1 MPTRPQIQKGILQVC
16 KGLSF
21 LHTSAR
27 TIHTNLTPESI
38 LINSAVSETLH
49 PRMLRRA
56 ESYVMETGRYLVLD

>member
-1 MPTRPQIQKGILQVC
+1 MC

-38 LINSAVSETLH
+38 LINSAVSEALYWYVLQRLELH
-49 PRMLRRA
+49 GRG
-56 ESYVMETGRYLVLD
+56 TGKSQVSA